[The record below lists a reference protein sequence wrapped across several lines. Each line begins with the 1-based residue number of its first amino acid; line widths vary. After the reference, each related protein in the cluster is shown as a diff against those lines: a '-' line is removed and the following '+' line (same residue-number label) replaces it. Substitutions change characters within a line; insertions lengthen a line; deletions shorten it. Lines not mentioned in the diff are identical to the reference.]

1 MPLSSLFRGKAPE
14 VMIVEFPVPD
24 NQQGNWLDF
33 CLSIQNSTRDFDY
46 PVAEMADLI
55 LRYFDC
61 KELVGDSIP
70 MWNLKDKPTSFHA
83 ASREY

>member
-1 MPLSSLFRGKAPE
+1 
-14 VMIVEFPVPD
+14 MIVEFPVPD

-55 LRYFDC
+55 LRYVDF

-70 MWNLKDKPTSFHA
+70 M
-83 ASREY
+83 